1 MTETEHL
8 TLFIYALC
16 CLSAFVSLWCVAWG
30 LFHLFG
36 DKTAE
41 KGSFKDVEFDN
52 PRDYDL
58 PSAWPCTSCGEMQM
72 KEDYNHI
79 EYIRGCPVCDD
90 CLINEQ
96 DRIAAGLNCSWEE
109 GGMNMPRDG
118 RPSWVCDRCKDIQP
132 GSSSPHHF
140 PPNYVCYD
148 CYEVEQDARREG
160 REDGRTGY
168 QRRDGF

>member
-52 PRDYDL
+52 PRDY
-58 PSAWPCTSCGEMQM
+58 E
-72 KEDYNHI
+72 
-79 EYIRGCPVCDD
+79 
-90 CLINEQ
+90 
-96 DRIAAGLNCSWEE
+96 
-109 GGMNMPRDG
+109 

-132 GSSSPHHF
+132 GSDTPHHF

-160 REDGRTGY
+160 REDDRTGY